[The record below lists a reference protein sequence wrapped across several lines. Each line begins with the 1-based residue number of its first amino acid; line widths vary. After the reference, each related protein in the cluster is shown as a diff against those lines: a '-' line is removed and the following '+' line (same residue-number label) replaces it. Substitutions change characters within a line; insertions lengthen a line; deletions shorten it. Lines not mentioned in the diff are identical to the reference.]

1 MVYSLDTNVCIR
13 YLKGSPPQL
22 LQKLQAVAASDIA
35 VASIVRAELFYGAAK
50 SSNPIKTLDAQ
61 LNFLQPYASLPF
73 DDNAATIFA
82 KERARLESLGVMIG
96 PYDLLIVS
104 IALAQNLILVTHN
117 VREFS
122 RISGLRIEDW
132 EA

>member
-22 LQKLQAVAASDIA
+22 IQKFQEVAPSDIA
-35 VASIVRAELFYGAAK
+35 VASIVRAELFYGAVK
-50 SSNPIKTLDAQ
+50 SNNPTKTLAAQ
-61 LNFLQPYASLPF
+61 LNFLQPYVSLPF

-82 KERARLESLGVMIG
+82 KERAQLESSGVMIG
-96 PYDLLIVS
+96 PYDLLIAS

-122 RISGLRIEDW
+122 RVTGLRIEDW